1 MWRRLVIEF
10 NNRTKRLA
18 ISLFRQFNPGPIANG
33 GKEINSIAYQL
44 FRNRSCMLS
53 SRQRYNQRDIDN
65 LFIQGRFLI
74 PMMRADTIA
83 MITRKNDNCIL
94 PKSVVINRINNLAY
108 FLINLF
114 HKAVI
119 YIPVSSPVF
128 NGIIYGRVY
137 IEITSFLKLYDSRIV
152 WFFAKLTGIPGQ
164 SRRSGS
170 SIFPYGRFCL
180 RAYSQI
186 LCGLSNEAT
195 KKKGLSCFCDK
206 KSEHASAK
214 PTSE

>member
-1 MWRRLVIEF
+1 MWRRLVIGF
-10 NNRTKRLA
+10 NSRTKRLA

-44 FRNRSCMLS
+44 FRNRSGMLS

-152 WFFAKLTGIPGQ
+152 WVFSEIDRYARTIPKIRLINIPIRQVLLTGIFTDIV
-164 SRRSGS
+164 RIVKRSN
-170 SIFPYGRFCL
+170 
-180 RAYSQI
+180 Q
-186 LCGLSNEAT
+186 E
-195 KKKGLSCFCDK
+195 KGPLMLL
-206 KSEHASAK
+206 
-214 PTSE
+214 